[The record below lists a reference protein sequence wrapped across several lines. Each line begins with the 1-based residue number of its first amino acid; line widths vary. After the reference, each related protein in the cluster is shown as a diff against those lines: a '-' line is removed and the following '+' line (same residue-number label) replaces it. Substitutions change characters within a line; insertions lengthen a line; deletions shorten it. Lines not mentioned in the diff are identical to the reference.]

1 LFSNLDEGVSR
12 AMTGK
17 TILVVDDDSTMRRLL
32 MYHLEKA
39 GYEVLIAE
47 DGVEGLAKVESMRPN
62 VVVTDLMMAHKDG
75 FELCRDIRSR
85 KEFDQIGIIVLTAR
99 DFLGDVDELLASGVN
114 YVLKKPFNPQELAN
128 TVRELIGDK

>member
-1 LFSNLDEGVSR
+1 
-12 AMTGK
+12 MTGK

-47 DGVEGLAKVESMRPN
+47 DGVEGLAKVESERPN
-62 VVVTDLMMAHKDG
+62 DVVTVLMMAHKDG

-128 TVRELIGDK
+128 TVRVLIGDK

>member
-1 LFSNLDEGVSR
+1 
-12 AMTGK
+12 
-17 TILVVDDDSTMRRLL
+17 
-32 MYHLEKA
+32 
-39 GYEVLIAE
+39 
-47 DGVEGLAKVESMRPN
+47 MRPN

-99 DFLGDVDELLASGVN
+99 DFLGDADELLASGVN

>member
-1 LFSNLDEGVSR
+1 
-12 AMTGK
+12 MTGK
-17 TILVVDDDSTMRRLL
+17 TILIVDDDGAMRRLL

-39 GYEVLIAE
+39 GYEVVVAE
-47 DGVEGLAKVESMRPN
+47 DGLEGLAMVESTMPN

-85 KEFDQIGIIVLTAR
+85 KEFNGIGIIVLTAR
-99 DFLGDVDELLASGVN
+99 DYFADDDELRAAGAN
-114 YVLKKPFNPQELAN
+114 YVLKKPFNPQELTK